1 LKEGMRAHA
10 LKMETQK
17 IVFHLDG
24 TENYEFDRVQKWWRV
39 YVPSQQTHHY
49 FIKLRM
55 VKKILERGLKENS
68 PDRPS
73 HVCRAKVD
81 MDLSKGKPLLW
92 KGKYHPADIPYK
104 GFYNVNDNWELIPA

>member
-1 LKEGMRAHA
+1 
-10 LKMETQK
+10 
-17 IVFHLDG
+17 
-24 TENYEFDRVQKWWRV
+24 
-39 YVPSQQTHHY
+39 
-49 FIKLRM
+49 M